1 MFMFE
6 QLGILT
12 LDVPDRVSIDID
24 VNDVGKKTNQ
34 EAKRLKMM

>member
-1 MFMFE
+1 MFE

-24 VNDVGKKTNQ
+24 VNDVGKKTN
-34 EAKRLKMM
+34 

>member
-1 MFMFE
+1 MLLMFMFE

-24 VNDVGKKTNQ
+24 VNDVGKKTN
-34 EAKRLKMM
+34 